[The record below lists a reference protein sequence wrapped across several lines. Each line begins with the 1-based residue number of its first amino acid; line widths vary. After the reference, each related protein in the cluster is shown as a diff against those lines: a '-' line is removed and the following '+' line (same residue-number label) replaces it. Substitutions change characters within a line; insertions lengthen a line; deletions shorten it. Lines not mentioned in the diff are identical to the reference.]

1 MFRLPKFNFK
11 MANSSEASRRIFKQS
26 QSMMAN
32 SFNMGELLR
41 DTTQLVT
48 GNCNVSDGQNEA
60 LDLSVNERNVSRESV
75 GTESICSSLNV
86 DEFADSDEEDIAELD
101 QMLLKLKSIG
111 VKIKSVANNQAKVIN
126 TVKKNSKKLSELK
139 HDTARK
145 FSEFAGL
152 MVERMNSTEE
162 MLKAECDHKNLELE
176 KNIRQ
181 VEAKVNVLGETSEE
195 LHCLSGDLIAKKMVH
210 EKRIKHLE
218 DHQYVLESKL
228 QRNQG
233 SSSAVSPW
241 LNKYPMPKFSG
252 HKRERPMRF
261 LKDFE
266 RYISAID
273 ISTNDFNYI
282 IYACLEG
289 IAREWWELVSQN
301 DENVVSFRDK
311 FIKKF
316 WNENVC
322 FQISSEL
329 QFGRYIPNNNL
340 SRAEY
345 AIKMINNAKD
355 LIPPPSENEIV
366 SKLSRHFNDDIRT
379 AIIIRNV
386 RTFENLIELLD
397 AFDQAGPSNASS
409 GNNGRNLGQDQRS
422 YPYVYGRTQF
432 YSQNNFRNGDF
443 VPNSSRNNFRGAGNF
458 AQQNRNSNYN
468 HGHGFAGQNY
478 RNNNFSFNNNA
489 ARFEGHH
496 NAPTSHLG
504 TNQAHDDNRHN
515 DKRENNYDPR
525 QNGNGFVKNGVYH
538 RRENVGPP
546 NTAAYESGRSQ
557 GVSGQEGMRKVRVV
571 ANAPSVMQGSS
582 NENSNRSGNCEP
594 EISNLTNNVDITNN
608 QGN

>member
-1 MFRLPKFNFK
+1 
-11 MANSSEASRRIFKQS
+11 MANSSEGNRRTFKQS
-26 QSMMAN
+26 QSMMTN

-41 DTTQLVT
+41 DTTSLLT
-48 GNCNVSDGQNEA
+48 GNCDVSNGQNEA
-60 LDLSVNERNVSRESV
+60 LDLSINERNMSRESV
-75 GTESICSSLNV
+75 DTESLCSSLHV
-86 DEFADSDEEDIAELD
+86 DEIVDSDEEDIAELD

-126 TVKKNSKKLSELK
+126 TVKKNSKKISDLK
-139 HDTARK
+139 NDTARK
-145 FSEFAGL
+145 FSEFTGL
-152 MVERMNSTEE
+152 IVDRMDSSEQIQ
-162 MLKAECDHKNLELE
+162 KAECDYKKLELE
-176 KNIRQ
+176 KSIKQ

-210 EKRIKHLE
+210 EKRIKNLE

-228 QRNQG
+228 QKNLG

-241 LNKYPMPKFSG
+241 INKYPMPKFSG

-261 LKDFE
+261 LRDFE
-266 RYISAID
+266 RYISVID

-301 DENVVSFRDK
+301 DENINTFRDK
-311 FIKKF
+311 FIKKY

-329 QFGRYIPNNNL
+329 QFGRFIPNNNL

-345 AIKMINNAKD
+345 AIKLINNAKD
-355 LIPPPSENEIV
+355 LIPPPSESEIV
-366 SKLSRHFNDDIRT
+366 AKLSRHFHDDIRT
-379 AIIIRNV
+379 AIIIRNIK
-386 RTFENLIELLD
+386 TFEQLMELLD
-397 AFDQAGPSNASS
+397 AFDQAGPSNANP
-409 GNNGRNLGQDQRS
+409 GNNSHNLAQNHRS
-422 YPYVYGRTQF
+422 YPNVYGETLFSNQ
-432 YSQNNFRNGDF
+432 SNFRDRDF
-443 VPNSSRNNFRGAGNF
+443 GSNSGRNNFGATAKF
-458 AQQNRNSNYN
+458 AQQNRNLNYN
-468 HGHGFAGQNY
+468 RGQGFAGNNY
-478 RNNNFSFNNNA
+478 RNNNFSFPNNV

-496 NAPTSHLG
+496 NAPTSRPG
-504 TNQAHDDNRHN
+504 TNLAHDHNNRRDTHDRN
-515 DKRENNYDPR
+515 FNPR
-525 QNGNGFVKNGVYH
+525 QNGNGYVQNGVYH

-571 ANAPSVMQGSS
+571 ASAPSVIQGRS
-582 NENSNRSGNCEP
+582 NENLNTVKNCEP
-594 EISNLTNNVDITNN
+594 ENSISPIIIETCQS

>member
-1 MFRLPKFNFK
+1 
-11 MANSSEASRRIFKQS
+11 MANFSEGNRRTFKQS
-26 QSMMAN
+26 QSMMAG

-41 DTTQLVT
+41 NTTQLLT
-48 GNCNVSDGQNEA
+48 GSCNVSNGQNEA
-60 LDLSVNERNVSRESV
+60 LDLSINERNMSRESV
-75 GTESICSSLNV
+75 DTESNCSSLQVN
-86 DEFADSDEEDIAELD
+86 EFVDSDEEDIAELD

-145 FSEFAGL
+145 FNEFTGL
-152 MVERMNSTEE
+152 IVDRMDSTEQV
-162 MLKAECDHKNLELE
+162 LKAECDYKNLELE
-176 KNIRQ
+176 KNIKQ
-181 VEAKVNVLGETSEE
+181 IEAKVNTLGETSEE
-195 LHCLSGDLIAKKMVH
+195 LHCLSGDLIAKKMVN

-218 DHQYVLESKL
+218 DHQFVLESKL

-266 RYISAID
+266 RYITAID
-273 ISTNDFNYI
+273 INTNDFNYV

-301 DENVVSFRDK
+301 DENINTFREK
-311 FIKKF
+311 FIKKY

-329 QFGRYIPNNNL
+329 QFGRHIPNSNL
-340 SRAEY
+340 SRVEY

-355 LIPPPSENEIV
+355 LIPPSSENEIV
-366 SKLSRHFNDDIRT
+366 SRLSRHFNDDIRT
-379 AIIIRNV
+379 AIIIRNIK
-386 RTFENLIELLD
+386 TFENLIELLD

-409 GNNGRNLGQDQRS
+409 GDNGRNLGQGQRS

-432 YSQNNFRNGDF
+432 YNQNNFRSGDF
-443 VPNSSRNNFRGAGNF
+443 APNSYRNDFRAEGNF
-458 AQQNRNSNYN
+458 AQQNRNFNYN
-468 HGHGFAGQNY
+468 HGHGFAGNNY
-478 RNNNFSFNNNA
+478 RNNNFSSSNTA
-489 ARFEGHH
+489 DRFEGHH

-504 TNQAHDDNRHN
+504 TNQAHDNNRHN
-515 DKRENNYDPR
+515 DRRENNYSNRPS
-525 QNGNGFVKNGVYH
+525 GNGFVKNGVYH
-538 RRENVGPP
+538 RRENFSPS
-546 NTAAYESGRSQ
+546 NTDAYESGRSQ

-571 ANAPSVMQGSS
+571 ANAPSEIQGRSD
-582 NENSNRSGNCEP
+582 ENLNALNNCEP
-594 EISNLTNNVDITNN
+594 EISNFTNNVNTTNN